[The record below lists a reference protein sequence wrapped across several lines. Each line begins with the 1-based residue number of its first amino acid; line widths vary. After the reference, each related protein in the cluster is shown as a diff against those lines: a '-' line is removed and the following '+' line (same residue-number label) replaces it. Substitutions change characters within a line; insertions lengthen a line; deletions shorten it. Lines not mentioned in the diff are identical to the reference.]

1 MRRPDLDQADAID
14 VTRVWWVFLVVG
26 LLSLAAGV
34 ILIVR
39 PSNSLKTL
47 AVVAG
52 IFLLFDG
59 IIELI
64 SSFVRDSNKGLA
76 AVVGVLGIIVGLILI
91 RHPMHGVAAVGIV
104 IGIWLVA
111 AGCVRLVRAFVVG
124 RRPVLGALIAVLE
137 IVAGIIIVADP
148 HIGYTAL
155 AIIVGIWLILN
166 GFGTIAYAVLL
177 RGARSAL
184 TGSSS
189 QAAASTG
196 S

>member
-1 MRRPDLDQADAID
+1 MRRIDAEQADAIEIS
-14 VTRVWWVFLVVG
+14 RVWWVFLVVG

-34 ILIVR
+34 ILVVR
-39 PSNSLKTL
+39 PSNSLKVL

-64 SSFVRDSNKGLA
+64 SSFVRESNKGLA

-111 AGCVRLVRAFVVG
+111 AGCVRLVRALVVG
-124 RRPVLGALIAVLE
+124 LHPFVGALIAVLE
-137 IVAGIIIVADP
+137 ILAGIIIVADP
-148 HIGYTAL
+148 HIGYKAL
-155 AIIVGIWLILN
+155 AIIVGLWLILN
-166 GFGTIAYAVLL
+166 GIGTMAYAVVL

-189 QAAASTG
+189 QTATSTAS
-196 S
+196 